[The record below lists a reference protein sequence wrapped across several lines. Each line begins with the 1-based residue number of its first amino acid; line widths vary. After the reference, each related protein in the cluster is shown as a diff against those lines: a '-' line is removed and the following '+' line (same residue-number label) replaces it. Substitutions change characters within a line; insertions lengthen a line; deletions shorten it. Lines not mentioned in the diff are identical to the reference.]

1 MRYLGISVT
10 HHGNEKVKEEEEDDE
25 DEEEP
30 VDPPDVLVVGVGEAL
45 PHDEGIARGHHEDHH
60 DALHGAR
67 HRVLLRDVLLFHVK
81 KKFKSYAEVGNLFF
95 LDALLSKFRACYSHR
110 AICII
115 DHIIIY

>member
-45 PHDEGIARGHHEDHH
+45 PHDEGIPRGHHEDYH

-95 LDALLSKFRACYSHR
+95 
-110 AICII
+110 
-115 DHIIIY
+115 

>member
-81 KKFKSYAEVGNLFF
+81 KKSSPMQKWATFF
-95 LDALLSKFRACYSHR
+95 SRCAIKQVSGFLLASRHMHYQSH
-110 AICII
+110 
-115 DHIIIY
+115 Y